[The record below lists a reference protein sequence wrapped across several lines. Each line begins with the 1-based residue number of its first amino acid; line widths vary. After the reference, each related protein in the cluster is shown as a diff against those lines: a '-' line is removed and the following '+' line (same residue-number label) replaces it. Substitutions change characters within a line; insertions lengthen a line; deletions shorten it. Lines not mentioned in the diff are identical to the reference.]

1 MTASII
7 GFVVVLVLCMVR
19 VPIAFSMGIVGFV
32 GFGLEISWSPAFALV
47 AQVFFDTGLDY
58 GLSVVPLFVMMGVF
72 VAHAGLSDDLF
83 NASNAFLGHRRG
95 GLAMASVVA
104 CGGFGAICGSSIATV
119 ATMARVAMPSMRR
132 FGYDDRLAAGS
143 IAAGGTLGI
152 LIPPSI
158 VLIIYGLLTETSIGK
173 LFAAGFL
180 PGVVAIFCYT
190 MAVQWV
196 TARNPKLGPPAKRT
210 DWRGRLVALRDVW
223 GVLLLFLVVIGGIYA
238 GVFTPTEA
246 AGIGAAASFLFALF
260 RGRLTVNKTI
270 ELLIDSAYIT
280 AVLFVVLIGALIF
293 ANFINTAGLPS
304 KLQEFVGQPRCGAD
318 HRGLGNRRHL
328 HRTRR
333 GVRDPVDDLADR
345 AGAFSGRRKFG
356 IGPGVVR
363 HHRRVHGRDQPDHAA
378 RRPQHICPA
387 RCPARCFDRHHL
399 PGRAALLRGRFHP
412 PRHPHPHSV
421 AIAGVA
427 QADLRLAAN

>member
-1 MTASII
+1 MTASVI
-7 GFVVVLVLCMVR
+7 GFVAVLVLCMIR

-32 GFGLEISWSPAFALV
+32 GFGLEIGWPPSFALV

-119 ATMARVAMPSMRR
+119 ATMSRVAMPPMRR

-196 TARNPKLGPPAKRT
+196 TSRNPKLGPPAERT

-223 GVLLLFLVVIGGIYA
+223 GGLLLFLVVIGGIYA

-270 ELLIDSAYIT
+270 ELLMDSAYIT

-304 KLQEFVGQPRCGAD
+304 KLQEFVGSLDVAPITVVWVIVAIYIVLGAVFETLSMILLTVPVLYPVVESL
-318 HRGLGNRRHL
+318 GLDPVWFGIIVVCMAEISLITPPVGLNIFVL
-328 HRTRR
+328 R
-333 GVRDPVDDLADR
+333 GVLPNVTTATIYRGVLPFCVAD
-345 AGAFSGRRKFG
+345 F
-356 IGPGVVR
+356 I
-363 HHRRVHGRDQPDHAA
+363 
-378 RRPQHICPA
+378 
-387 RCPARCFDRHHL
+387 
-399 PGRAALLRGRFHP
+399 
-412 PRHPHPHSV
+412 
-421 AIAGVA
+421 
-427 QADLRLAAN
+427 RLAILIHIPWLSLVLPRLIYG